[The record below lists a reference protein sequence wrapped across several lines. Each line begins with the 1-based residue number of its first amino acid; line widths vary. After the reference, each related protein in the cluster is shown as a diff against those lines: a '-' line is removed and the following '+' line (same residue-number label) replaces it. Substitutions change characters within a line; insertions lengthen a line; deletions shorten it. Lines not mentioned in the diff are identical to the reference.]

1 MNDPKGHLCPEC
13 GTPRAADNT
22 PSCGCTRRASDALR
36 DARTAEA
43 AAAEDFDPLRIR
55 PYVELKPNDGG
66 TSAEPDGTVPGGRPV
81 RPDASSPAS
90 TDPTMPNDPDVTTDP
105 DATTAIPR
113 VDTDSAR
120 REPWPTVRGHHTPT
134 APGPDRP
141 DPDATVALPAVEP
154 TSARPGIDAVSARPT
169 GDATAALPTMDA
181 TAAPHAARATDATA
195 LLPTDAATAP
205 PATDPAKAPGTAADP
220 PGAADATALLP
231 AVGTAPAAPS
241 APAVSAAD
249 ATAPLPVA
257 DGTATPPAAGASRTP
272 PDATFG
278 TAAAP
283 PADVT
288 SVLPPP
294 LAPSATTPSVNDLRI
309 FAGDRAKGGTGDE
322 AGTVGYLPV
331 EGDRP
336 ARRRRRTALLAAGG
350 AVVAVV
356 AAAGL
361 ASGLF
366 SYETPARE
374 GAPPED
380 VRAAVPDT
388 STSAA
393 SAPPETESASAPT
406 TSAAPPPPSASPSL
420 SSSASASAS
429 SAAPSAPASSPAGSP
444 TSTDDGGAE
453 AGTEPTEGSGN
464 DEQGAPVLRRGDS
477 GPEVTEL
484 QERLHQRYLYNGEV
498 DGDFSTQVENAL
510 STYQFSRGV
519 GTDNPGVYDQET
531 RAALEK
537 ETSEP

>member
-22 PSCGCTRRASDALR
+22 PSCGCTQRASEALR

-55 PYVELKPNDGG
+55 PYVELQPSEEPERGAAGELEAGPNGKQGVTPGPHGKQGAEAAKRGAVPGD
-66 TSAEPDGTVPGGRPV
+66 TSA
-81 RPDASSPAS
+81 SSDSHA
-90 TDPTMPNDPDVTTDP
+90 TTDP
-105 DATTAIPR
+105 DATTALPR
-113 VDTDSAR
+113 VNADSAG
-120 REPWPTVRGHHTPT
+120 REPWPTVRGHHPPT
-134 APGPDRP
+134 APGAARP
-141 DPDATVALPAVEP
+141 DLDATVSLPAVQP
-154 TSARPGIDAVSARPT
+154 TSARPGVDAVSAQ
-169 GDATAALPTMDA
+169 AAN
-181 TAAPHAARATDATA
+181 DATA
-195 LLPTDAATAP
+195 LLSTTGAAATP
-205 PATDPAKAPGTAADP
+205 PATDPAKAPGAAAADP

-231 AVGTAPAAPS
+231 AVGTTPS
-241 APAVSAAD
+241 APAASPAE

-257 DGTATPPAAGASRTP
+257 DGTAPPPAADASRAP
-272 PDATFG
+272 ADATFG
-278 TAAAP
+278 TPAAP

-288 SVLPPP
+288 SVLPTP

-309 FAGDRAKGGTGDE
+309 FAADRAKAGTGDE
-322 AGTVGYLPV
+322 EGTVGYLPV
-331 EGDRP
+331 EDDRRP
-336 ARRRRRTALLAAGG
+336 RRRRRTALLAAGG

-374 GAPPED
+374 GAPPEE

-393 SAPPETESASAPT
+393 SVPPETESASAPT
-406 TSAAPPPPSASPSL
+406 TSAAPPPTSASPSL
-420 SSSASASAS
+420 SSSPSASAS
-429 SAAPSAPASSPAGSP
+429 SAAPSLSASTPAGSP
-444 TSTDDGGAE
+444 TSTDDDGAE
-453 AGTEPTEGSGN
+453 AGSEPSDGAEN
-464 DEQGAPVLRRGDS
+464 DEEVVPVLRRGDS

-498 DGDFSTQVENAL
+498 DGDFSTQVEDAL
-510 STYQFSRGV
+510 SAYQLSRGV